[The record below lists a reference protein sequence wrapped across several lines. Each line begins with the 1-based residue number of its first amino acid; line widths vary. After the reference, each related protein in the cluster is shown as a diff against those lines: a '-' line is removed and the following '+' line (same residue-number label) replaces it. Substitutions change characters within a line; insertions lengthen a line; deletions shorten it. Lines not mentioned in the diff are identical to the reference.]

1 MGTSGAGSARPPPR
15 DPDSPALTVDVL
27 PVADV
32 LQVAARVLAAQV
44 RVGPVG
50 LQPGMGI
57 PPELGAGRHAARGSV
72 PHLRWPPDSCCSRLP
87 PRSPERGAGGR
98 GARAWRGGSP
108 ARPPPREGAEA
119 AAGPRVSNGGGGGA
133 SPWAAAT
140 SGRRPRLPLFP
151 LGLRARPPPFGGPV
165 RGGGALGSAR
175 LRPPSLAHPAAAMA
189 GGAAQAAS
197 PLPALPGR
205 RPGPLRRRRRPPQ
218 EVPVQAG
225 EPRVR
230 AGRNGRRAW
239 ARLWGPA
246 LRSQVLPA
254 RMLGSPPPPSAP
266 APAAAPAPPRRSPR
280 PAPPRHRLFPLPWKQ
295 IGGRRGRSRAGA
307 APRRVW
313 GRGRGLRLTQAGV
326 GATDHAVGSSASRGP
341 FFPALRVLHLPRA

>member
-1 MGTSGAGSARPPPR
+1 MQAGCGDARGGLARPPPR

-50 LQPGMGI
+50 LQPGVGI

-87 PRSPERGAGGR
+87 PRPRERGAGG
-98 GARAWRGGSP
+98 GGVEGRP

-119 AAGPRVSNGGGGGA
+119 AAGPRVSSGGGGGA
-133 SPWAAAT
+133 SPWAAAAT
-140 SGRRPRLPLFP
+140 SGRRPRLPRLPRLP
-151 LGLRARPPPFGGPV
+151 LGLCARPPWFGGPV

-197 PLPALPGR
+197 P
-205 RPGPLRRRRRPPQ
+205 
-218 EVPVQAG
+218 
-225 EPRVR
+225 PRASR
-230 AGRNGRRAW
+230 
-239 ARLWGPA
+239 
-246 LRSQVLPA
+246 
-254 RMLGSPPPPSAP
+254 SAP
-266 APAAAPAPPRRSPR
+266 GAPAAAAASARGSGSSGGAACPCGTERRAGVGTVVVPGAAEPGAAREDARMPSPAVGARPRPRRSPR
-280 PAPPRHRLFPLPWKQ
+280 PAPSPPLPSALEAD
-295 IGGRRGRSRAGA
+295 RRR
-307 APRRVW
+307 
-313 GRGRGLRLTQAGV
+313 
-326 GATDHAVGSSASRGP
+326 
-341 FFPALRVLHLPRA
+341 